1 MKKLSLIIMSVVM
14 ASAAIGQG
22 LVTST
27 YVETTSVG
35 PKAGIAVGAV
45 NQYGGFYQESKTL
58 ESLVMSETT
67 RSALPHRYERVF
79 AGLYFSVPVTFYN
92 RGEIKFNVRT
102 GVVNKESFIIT
113 PSLLADYRLNNLIS
127 IGGGVGVRNMAP
139 TIQTKI
145 SFTL

>member
-1 MKKLSLIIMSVVM
+1 MSVVM

-45 NQYGGFYQESKTL
+45 NQYGWEYGGFYQESKTL